1 MLKKYLLTFSSYL
14 PGKDLL
20 KNSWTLIW
28 GVALSQLI
36 IFGFQIWIRRLYSP
50 AIFGVYD
57 VYLNV
62 FSILVV
68 IASFRYE
75 YAIVNP
81 KKIKT
86 RVNVLAV
93 SWLNTS
99 MFSVALFFL
108 LLIFIKHFA
117 NLINF
122 PLAYSKWLYFLP
134 VSVFLFS
141 SYQAI
146 NIYFIREK
154 YFRISSVNKINRRFW
169 EGSTQSL
176 GGIIQKPFGLIGGHI
191 FGNVIN
197 LVVGL
202 WQLNKR
208 SFSLKQIS
216 ITKMKYVYKR
226 YANFPKQSL
235 IPHLLNTLSFSI
247 PILYVNKFFG
257 PESAGYLG
265 LSRTVLAVPISLI
278 SASLSQVLLQKFSE
292 TRIKKLPLKSEISKL
307 ALFLLVLII
316 PVTIILGLWS
326 KVLFSFIFS
335 PKWTMAGTLTQILV
349 FSFSLQFIVTPLTSF
364 FITYE
369 KFKVQAIWQIAY
381 FLMISSLFFFKSLDF
396 ISFVK
401 IYLFID
407 LVSYFIYFI
416 ILYQQIMLID
426 KNLCISQL

>member
-1 MLKKYLLTFSSYL
+1 MLKKYILPFFSYL
-14 PGKDLL
+14 PGKELL

-28 GVALSQLI
+28 GVALSQLT

-93 SWLNTS
+93 SWLNITI
-99 MFSVALFFL
+99 FSVVLFFL
-108 LLIFIKHFA
+108 LLIFNEHFA
-117 NLINF
+117 ALINF
-122 PLAYSKWLYFLP
+122 PLSYSRWLYFLP

-146 NIYFIREK
+146 NIFFIREK

-169 EGSTQSL
+169 EGTMQSFL
-176 GGIIQKPFGLIGGHI
+176 GVIQKPVGLIAGHI
-191 FGNVIN
+191 FSNAIN
-197 LVVGL
+197 LIVGI
-202 WQLNKR
+202 WQLIKR
-208 SFSLKQIS
+208 DFSIKQIS
-216 ITKMKYVYKR
+216 LSKMKYVYKR

-247 PILYVNKFFG
+247 PILYVNKFYG
-257 PESAGYLG
+257 SESAGYLG

-292 TRIKKLPLKSEISKL
+292 RRIKKLPLKSEISKL
-307 ALFLLVLII
+307 ALFLLALII
-316 PVTIILGLWS
+316 PVTIILRLWS
-326 KVLFSFIFS
+326 KELFVFIFS
-335 PKWTMAGTLTQILV
+335 LKWTMAGALTQILV

-369 KFKVQAIWQIAY
+369 KFKVQAVWQTMY
-381 FLMISSLFFFKSLDF
+381 FLLILSLYFFQTIDF

-407 LVSYFIYFI
+407 LFSYFIYFI
-416 ILYQQIMLID
+416 ILYQQVLLAD
-426 KNLCISQL
+426 KKLHVS